1 MQNLIGNIHIRV
13 PEHIYLK
20 DPETSEL
27 GKKIL
32 TGGLSLLHEKGF
44 EDFTFK
50 KLGAL
55 IGTTEA
61 SIYRYF
67 ESKHKLLLYYTAW
80 YWGLM
85 NYKLSIV
92 TANIKDPLVRLEKAI
107 QLVTED
113 VKEVE
118 DSSFIDENKLFS
130 IMISESSKSYLIKEV
145 DIENKQGVYMGYK
158 QLVARISEIILEI
171 NPSFKYARMLVTT
184 CIEGAHFQ
192 RYFAEHLPRLTDTNT
207 DINDDS
213 VSRFYQILVNKSIF
227 ASNDL

>member
-1 MQNLIGNIHIRV
+1 MQNLISNIHIRV

-32 TGGLSLLHEKGF
+32 IGGLDLLHEKGF
-44 EDFTFK
+44 EEFTFK

-67 ESKHKLLLYYTAW
+67 ESKHKLLLYFTAW

-85 NYKLSIV
+85 NYKLSIAI
-92 TANIKDPLVRLEKAI
+92 ANIEDPNIRLEKAI
-107 QLVTED
+107 QLVTEQITQAD
-113 VKEVE
+113 EV
-118 DSSFIDENKLFS
+118 SFLDEIKLFH

-145 DIENKQGVYMGYK
+145 DNENKFGVYMGYK
-158 QLVARISEIILEI
+158 LLVGRISDIITEI
-171 NPSFKYARMLVTT
+171 NPRFEFPHMLVST
-184 CIEGAHFQ
+184 CIEGAHLQ
-192 RYFAEHLPRLTDTNT
+192 RYFAEHLPRLTDSNT
-207 DINDDS
+207 DNSSDS
-213 VSRFYQILVNKSIF
+213 ITRFFQLLVNKSIF
-227 ASNDL
+227 ANNNL